1 MKKRTMPESPL
12 LKKAVFLFIFS
23 LLLQI
28 PLMFIKGIVNERND
42 LYNETVYSIGN
53 EWGKYQDI
61 AGPFLVIPFD
71 DGYMEVSY
79 DDNGKRIEQKK
90 YMENYYIVLP
100 DKLQTEA
107 VLKDEVRKRGIYK
120 STVYTGEINIKGKF
134 SNLKSTIPANI
145 NPYNRMYIAMG
156 ISDIKSILKINKFQ
170 VGNYNEDVELK
181 SGTGLTRPDALSSGI
196 SGEFKNSNIYLDD
209 EIPFDISF
217 VLRGSEGISIL
228 PFGRENYFK
237 ISSPWKSPNFYGML
251 PSNRTINDNGFSAEW
266 NISHLVR
273 NYGQDFIAKNTVNL
287 HEGKAG
293 VNLYEGITHYRQVIR
308 ASKYGVLFIMLSLLI
323 VYIFEISSRK
333 LTHYIQYG
341 IVGFSL
347 ALFYL
352 LLLSL
357 SEHLSF
363 TVAYA
368 ISTMAVVI
376 PNSLYISS
384 VAGNK
389 KYGIG
394 IFFFLL
400 GVYIVLFSIL
410 KMEEYSLITGTLLIM
425 IVLYVVMYLTRNLDM
440 FYNENSDEN

>member
-1 MKKRTMPESPL
+1 
-12 LKKAVFLFIFS
+12 
-23 LLLQI
+23 
-28 PLMFIKGIVNERND
+28 
-42 LYNETVYSIGN
+42 
-53 EWGKYQDI
+53 
-61 AGPFLVIPFD
+61 
-71 DGYMEVSY
+71 
-79 DDNGKRIEQKK
+79 
-90 YMENYYIVLP
+90 
-100 DKLQTEA
+100 
-107 VLKDEVRKRGIYK
+107 
-120 STVYTGEINIKGKF
+120 
-134 SNLKSTIPANI
+134 
-145 NPYNRMYIAMG
+145 MYIAMG
-156 ISDIKSILKINKFQ
+156 ISNIKSILKINKFQ
-170 VGNYNEDVELK
+170 AGNYNEDVELK
-181 SGTGLTRPDALSSGI
+181 SGTGLTHPDALSSGI
-196 SGEFKNSNIYLDD
+196 SGEFKSNIYLDD

-273 NYGQDFIAKNTVNL
+273 NYGQDFIAENTVNL
-287 HEGKAG
+287 YEGKAG

-368 ISTMAVVI
+368 VSTMAVVI

-384 VAGNK
+384 VSGNK